1 MNAALMQAELGK
13 LPIWSG
19 DSSKDGYTIEQ
30 WADRVDRAAQTANWD
45 DRDTMNFVYNAFRGP
60 ALKLLEALKT
70 FGVNDRSWAAVKA
83 ELLEAYSRVQTA
95 RTTVVN
101 LADLKQAANESITDF
116 GSRVAIIVEDL
127 KQLMPAASR
136 VPQGVT
142 WHADIRGL
150 AGWDAVNAAH
160 KADALQQAADLV
172 RWASFDHLGIQ
183 LFVSNL
189 KPILRD
195 ELMKAPPATLNAAIK
210 MARSLEKIQLKTDHA
225 PNHAAV
231 TEVQPLTQPQG
242 HDAALDAEIEALSA
256 SFQAL
261 LKRRNGNNSS
271 RGGRGNGNN
280 QRGQRG
286 RGRGGRGGN
295 TTGYNVCRY
304 CKKPGHLQKVCN
316 SRIKAGA
323 PEVDAQGKPYTNA
336 SELEDG
342 GPTDG
347 AGAPLDYSNPWLQQ
361 PAPYDYGAAEEIYQ
375 HRPDF
380 I

>member
-30 WADRVDRAAQTANWD
+30 WSDRVDRAAETANWD

-60 ALKLLEALKT
+60 ALKWLEALKT
-70 FGVNDRSWAAVKA
+70 FGIDDKSWVAVKA

-95 RTTVVN
+95 RTTVVQV
-101 LADLKQAANESITDF
+101 KSDF
-116 GSRVAIIVEDL
+116 AHAHATVAE
-127 KQLMPAASR
+127 
-136 VPQGVT
+136 
-142 WHADIRGL
+142 
-150 AGWDAVNAAH
+150 
-160 KADALQQAADLV
+160 
-172 RWASFDHLGIQ
+172 IQ
-183 LFVSNL
+183 
-189 KPILRD
+189 P
-195 ELMKAPPATLNAAIK
+195 
-210 MARSLEKIQLKTDHA
+210 H
-225 PNHAAV
+225 
-231 TEVQPLTQPQG
+231 TQPQG
-242 HDAALDAEIEALSA
+242 HDAALDAKIEALSA

-271 RGGRGNGNN
+271 RGGRGNGNS
-280 QRGQRG
+280 QRGRGG

-336 SELEDG
+336 TELEEG

-347 AGAPLDYSNPWLQQ
+347 AAGSLDYSNPWLQQ

-375 HRPDF
+375 DRPDF

>member
-30 WADRVDRAAQTANWD
+30 WSDRVDRAAETANWD

-60 ALKLLEALKT
+60 ALKWLEALKT
-70 FGVNDRSWAAVKA
+70 FGIDDKSWVAVKA

-101 LADLKQAANESITDF
+101 LADLKQATNESITDF
-116 GSRVAIIVEDL
+116 GSRVAIIVEDI

-136 VPQGVT
+136 VPQGVV
-142 WHADIRGL
+142 WPNPIAEL
-150 AGWDAVNAAH
+150 AGWAGVGAAH
-160 KADALQQAADLV
+160 KTAVLQDAADKV
-172 RWASFDHLGIQ
+172 RWACFDHLGIQ

-189 KPILRD
+189 KPVIRD
-195 ELMKAPPATLNAAIK
+195 ELMKAPPASLNAAIK
-210 MARSLEKIQLKTDHA
+210 MARSLEKIQVKSDSAHA
-225 PNHAAV
+225 HATVA
-231 TEVQPLTQPQG
+231 EIQPHTQPQG

-271 RGGRGNGNN
+271 RGGRGNGNS
-280 QRGQRG
+280 QRGRGG

-295 TTGYNVCRY
+295 TTSYIVCRY

-336 SELEDG
+336 TELEEG

-347 AGAPLDYSNPWLQQ
+347 AAGSLDYSNPWLQQ

-375 HRPDF
+375 DRPDF